1 MGVGPAWRAGGG
13 PGACCHRLPAFH
25 LHRGSP
31 NRASKS
37 ALKLTLN
44 CLQLFPTI
52 CSVLYGLA
60 GREDGCEA

>member
-1 MGVGPAWRAGGG
+1 MGVGAGSADRWLW
-13 PGACCHRLPAFH
+13 PVLLPPLAAFH

-44 CLQLFPTI
+44 CLPLFPTI
-52 CSVLYGLA
+52 CSVLYGLV
-60 GREDGCEA
+60 GGEDGCEA